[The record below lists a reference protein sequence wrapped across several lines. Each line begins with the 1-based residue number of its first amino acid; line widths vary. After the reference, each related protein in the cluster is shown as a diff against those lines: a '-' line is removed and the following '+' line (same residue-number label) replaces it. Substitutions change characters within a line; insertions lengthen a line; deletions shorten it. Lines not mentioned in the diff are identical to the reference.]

1 MLAGAGDNVVS
12 ASSIYGGTHTSLRK
26 MASRRGVEARF
37 VDTLDEDAYAAAVD
51 ADTDDTRTEYQGSVN
66 YESGA
71 STEALL
77 NQFKQIK
84 SEH

>member
-1 MLAGAGDNVVS
+1 MSMGA
-12 ASSIYGGTHTSLRK
+12 Y
-26 MASRRGVEARF
+26 
-37 VDTLDEDAYAAAVD
+37 DEDEHERREEKAAAVD

-66 YESGA
+66 YESGESA
-71 STEALL
+71 EALL

>member
-1 MLAGAGDNVVS
+1 MSMGA
-12 ASSIYGGTHTSLRK
+12 Y
-26 MASRRGVEARF
+26 
-37 VDTLDEDAYAAAVD
+37 DEDEHERREEKAAAVD

>member
-1 MLAGAGDNVVS
+1 MSMGA
-12 ASSIYGGTHTSLRK
+12 Y
-26 MASRRGVEARF
+26 
-37 VDTLDEDAYAAAVD
+37 DEDEHERREEKAAAVD

-71 STEALL
+71 SAEALL
-77 NQFKQIK
+77 DQFKQIK

>member
-1 MLAGAGDNVVS
+1 MSMGA
-12 ASSIYGGTHTSLRK
+12 Y
-26 MASRRGVEARF
+26 
-37 VDTLDEDAYAAAVD
+37 DEDEHERREEKATAVD

-66 YESGA
+66 YESGESA
-71 STEALL
+71 EALL

>member
-1 MLAGAGDNVVS
+1 MSMGA
-12 ASSIYGGTHTSLRK
+12 Y
-26 MASRRGVEARF
+26 
-37 VDTLDEDAYAAAVD
+37 DEDEHERREEKAAAVD

-66 YESGA
+66 YESGE